1 MLSCPLVQIRGLLM
15 PSEYTSLP
23 WIRDA
28 EAITDGEAIYVKVR
42 IEGSDDVIVVAAGDF
57 HQWCHRMMDYS
68 LDVERQEQDLAAK
81 QADESAAVA
90 DEFGGGA

>member
-42 IEGSDDVIVVAAGDF
+42 IEGSDDVIVVATGDF
-57 HQWCHRMMDYS
+57 HHWCHRLMDYS
-68 LDVERQEQDLAAK
+68 LDVERQEHDLEAAL
-81 QADESAAVA
+81 ADDAERRQV
-90 DEFGGGA
+90 